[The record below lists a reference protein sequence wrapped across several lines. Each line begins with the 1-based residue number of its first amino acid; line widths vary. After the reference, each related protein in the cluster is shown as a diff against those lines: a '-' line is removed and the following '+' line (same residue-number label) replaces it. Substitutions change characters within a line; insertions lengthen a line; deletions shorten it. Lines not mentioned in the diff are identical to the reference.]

1 MGAASSFQPGLSHLH
16 ILNIW
21 HLTNPTTRQKMFF
34 LSNHNDYQDGLTYT
48 FPTFDIW
55 QIQHQN
61 DICRSVQR
69 GFSCNIRMKSSGDG
83 KGWKGWWRTRDLM
96 HELAGRKWEC
106 CCCCA
111 VVVVVLW
118 LLLWLLLNILQSSM
132 AKMRRQRGWAH
143 PQFSLTGQKVIQ
155 LFTLDDLSSL

>member
-1 MGAASSFQPGLSHLH
+1 MGAASFFQPGSSHLH

-96 HELAGRKWEC
+96 HGLAGRKWEC
-106 CCCCA
+106 CCCCGI
-111 VVVVVLW
+111 VVAVLW
-118 LLLWLLLNILQSSM
+118 LLLWWWWGCQHPLISSSPPWQTLGGREVGRIQVFIDWS
-132 AKMRRQRGWAH
+132 KGN
-143 PQFSLTGQKVIQ
+143 PVIY
-155 LFTLDDLSSL
+155 SG